1 MPADSRPGLGGA
13 GGGSKKKKRKEKPGL
28 PGATSERSMEVS
40 GDGRLCKL
48 QNESGGEGGGKMQKI
63 DE

>member
-13 GGGSKKKKRKEKPGL
+13 GGGSKKKKKGL

-48 QNESGGEGGGKMQKI
+48 QNESGGFSAGEKENVKNK
-63 DE
+63 